1 MCPVKIDLMNIDV
14 KHDSVRSV
22 YCVIDYFPLYS
33 LYFGSYTWN
42 LFDLIVPNMPTLTYF
57 SFC

>member
-22 YCVIDYFPLYS
+22 YCVIDYFPLRGIY
-33 LYFGSYTWN
+33 
-42 LFDLIVPNMPTLTYF
+42 LT
-57 SFC
+57 